1 MKINSTDW
9 SICFSH
15 ESALNIYVESSP
27 ITMKPNTAHNHRNP
41 NYSHD
46 IILEAKSVSRVLSY
60 TLLTTCFTG
69 SVCYGDTMGISF
81 D

>member
-1 MKINSTDW
+1 
-9 SICFSH
+9 
-15 ESALNIYVESSP
+15 
-27 ITMKPNTAHNHRNP
+27 MKPNTAHNHRNP